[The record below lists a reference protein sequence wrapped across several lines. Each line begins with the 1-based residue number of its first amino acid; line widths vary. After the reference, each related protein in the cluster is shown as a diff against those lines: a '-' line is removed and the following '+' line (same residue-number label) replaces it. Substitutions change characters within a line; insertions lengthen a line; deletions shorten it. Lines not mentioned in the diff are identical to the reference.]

1 MALRAKDADFENFAS
16 QARSLMGNDLADDWL
31 QEMWSGADGDLN
43 RALNHVLDSPPDK
56 IKRSG
61 SSSAPAPVP
70 VSTKSSKSSKK
81 KKHSRTSAPPPPTT
95 PAWGDEYDDPFFSA
109 PAPAPAPPAAPAP
122 PPEPATM
129 QAPPAPPPPSQQ
141 PVPQQMPAS
150 APQLMGPQMGMPNQ
164 PMLYPYPPQQAP
176 QMMQTMPAVSP
187 APGTMENYPPNA
199 TSNPMA
205 ASSQQQQRIQF
216 MQSQQQQVLLA
227 LKAQLDTVLANPA
240 LLQDPAAMHQ
250 LKDTMSMAMEA
261 PNATI
266 QMSEQARQN
275 QQAAQ
280 FISLM
285 QNQVSEMLSNPQV
298 ASNPELL
305 QQLNTQM
312 NQLRLITMQQVAS
325 EKLSSNPVTA
335 LSLSSTPNSA
345 AAKPFTAEDIRS
357 ILESAV
363 SDSDSDDSDEE
374 LDDDT
379 EWWDEEASKGKREKG
394 NVKRTKKHVSFNE
407 DSPKKDAKKGGSDP
421 SLSES
426 NPFKE
431 PEAEDETISG
441 EEGQGSARPSREGRK
456 GSRKGHSDKE
466 GLDRL
471 MKRLMAAQS
480 QLRSSASMQPNPA
493 FPNNSVPVLP
503 NMYNM
508 SQGNLLPSQS
518 MSTMMPPTGYALPSV
533 MGTPGVPPSMMNAN
547 PTATYNTQQ
556 QQQPPYY

>member
-1 MALRAKDADFENFAS
+1 
-16 QARSLMGNDLADDWL
+16 
-31 QEMWSGADGDLN
+31 
-43 RALNHVLDSPPDK
+43 
-56 IKRSG
+56 
-61 SSSAPAPVP
+61 
-70 VSTKSSKSSKK
+70 
-81 KKHSRTSAPPPPTT
+81 
-95 PAWGDEYDDPFFSA
+95 
-109 PAPAPAPPAAPAP
+109 
-122 PPEPATM
+122 
-129 QAPPAPPPPSQQ
+129 
-141 PVPQQMPAS
+141 
-150 APQLMGPQMGMPNQ
+150 
-164 PMLYPYPPQQAP
+164 
-176 QMMQTMPAVSP
+176 
-187 APGTMENYPPNA
+187 
-199 TSNPMA
+199 
-205 ASSQQQQRIQF
+205 
-216 MQSQQQQVLLA
+216 
-227 LKAQLDTVLANPA
+227 
-240 LLQDPAAMHQ
+240 
-250 LKDTMSMAMEA
+250 MSMAMEA

-335 LSLSSTPNSA
+335 LSLSSTPNS

-441 EEGQGSARPSREGRK
+441 EDGQGSARPSRGGQK
-456 GSRKGHSDKE
+456 SSRKVHSDKK

-471 MKRLMAAQS
+471 MKQLMAAQS
-480 QLRSSASMQPNPA
+480 QLSMVVGKHAAQ
-493 FPNNSVPVLP
+493 SYLSQQQLVLP

-508 SQGNLLPSQS
+508 SQGNLLPPQS

-533 MGTPGVPPSMMNAN
+533 T
-547 PTATYNTQQ
+547 
-556 QQQPPYY
+556 